1 MKIAGA
7 FFGFVVLVVV
17 LVVWYRMYRSLK
29 GDDGPMFS
37 FLGSKP
43 KKEKSDNSLEALIAS
58 YKRGEALP
66 GDAPAAPAAF
76 ATPQQPAA
84 TPAVAMAA
92 KAGAAPAMR
101 IVTAHPGAKQPA
113 PTAIPA
119 DVHPVAVAVK
129 RDVFITGATKLVYMV
144 CKAGLRDHHVFA
156 HVPLRALS
164 TGGAIDPML
173 ALTTVDLLVCN
184 AAMAPV
190 AAIDVI
196 EATSG
201 PADAVKAGHLKG
213 LGLRYLRFS
222 AKSLPRPD
230 ALHALL
236 YKM

>member
-7 FFGFVVLVVV
+7 LFGFVVLVVV

-37 FLGSKP
+37 FLSSKP
-43 KKEKSDNSLEALIAS
+43 KKERGDNSLEALIAS
-58 YKRGEALP
+58 YKRGELP
-66 GDAPAAPAAF
+66 PDAAIDATAAPVVPGAHKPAATRPAATATPSGATLATRLASAQPAPAPADAPAS
-76 ATPQQPAA
+76 TP
-84 TPAVAMAA
+84 V
-92 KAGAAPAMR
+92 
-101 IVTAHPGAKQPA
+101 
-113 PTAIPA
+113 
-119 DVHPVAVAVK
+119 VK
-129 RDVFITGATKLVYMV
+129 RDVFISGATKLVYMV

-164 TGGAIDPML
+164 TGGAIDPVL
-173 ALTTVDLLVCN
+173 ALNTIDLLVCN
-184 AAMAPV
+184 ASMAPV

-196 EATSG
+196 DATSG
-201 PADAVKAGHLKG
+201 PADVVKAGHLKA